1 MLGFFIE
8 AVSALMKTMHPI
20 VKILLFIFT
29 LLLMSY
35 LSNPYVLALCLALFI
50 YAVWLGR
57 GGFLRV
63 VKRMKWL
70 FISIFIIYAFGTPG
84 EYVQYIPPAVAPTI
98 EGCVLGVVQIAKLLI
113 ALAVLSI
120 LFATSSKEQ
129 LMIGLHLLLSPLNLL
144 GLNTNKFTARLLLT
158 LDYVEELAAKE
169 KFKFRF
175 DQLDK
180 MLSTTELVHK
190 DRVIVLQSFPLKWT
204 DILIV
209 MVLIIST
216 IALFYFKEFNVK
228 GLF

>member
-1 MLGFFIE
+1 MLGFFIK
-8 AVSALMKTMHPI
+8 AVSTLMKTMHPF

-35 LSNPYVLALCLALFI
+35 LSNPYVLVLCLALFI
-50 YAVWLGR
+50 YAVWLER

-84 EYVQYIPPAVAPTI
+84 EYIQHIPASVAPTV
-98 EGCVLGVVQIAKLLI
+98 EGCVLGVLQIAKLLI
-113 ALAVLSI
+113 ALAILSI

-129 LMIGLHLLLSPLNLL
+129 LMIGLHLLLLPLNLL
-144 GLNTNKFTARLLLT
+144 GLNTNKFIARLLLT

-175 DQLDK
+175 DQLDN
-180 MLSTTELVHK
+180 MLSTTELIHK
-190 DRVIVLQSFPLKWT
+190 DREITLQSLPFKWS
-204 DILIV
+204 DILVV

-216 IALFYFKEFNVK
+216 IALFYF
-228 GLF
+228 

>member
-1 MLGFFIE
+1 
-8 AVSALMKTMHPI
+8 MKNIHPL

-35 LSNPYVLALCLALFI
+35 MSNAYLLPMSLILFVYATWLA
-50 YAVWLGR
+50 R
-57 GGFLRV
+57 SDFLRV
-63 VKRMKWL
+63 VRRMKWL

-84 EYVQYIPPAVAPTI
+84 EYIQYIPVSVAPTV
-98 EGCVLGVVQIAKLLI
+98 EGCVLGVMQIAKLLI

-169 KFKFRF
+169 KFKFKF
-175 DQLDK
+175 DQLDN
-180 MLSTTELVHK
+180 MLSTTEQVNK
-190 DRVIVLQSFPLKWT
+190 DRVIVLESMPFKRN
-204 DILIV
+204 DILVV
-209 MVLIIST
+209 MVLILSV
-216 IALFYFKEFNVK
+216 IALFYFREFDFKV
-228 GLF
+228 LF